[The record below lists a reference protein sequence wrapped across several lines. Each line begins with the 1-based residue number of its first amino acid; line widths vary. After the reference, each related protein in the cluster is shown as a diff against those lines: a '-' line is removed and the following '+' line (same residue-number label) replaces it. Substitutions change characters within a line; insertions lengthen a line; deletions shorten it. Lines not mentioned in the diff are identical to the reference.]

1 MAKQD
6 LCVGKQFNFLKS
18 VTSKESEALT
28 KSGNTFNVSK
38 GDIIFYE
45 SEKLYKLFCICKGA
59 CKFSLIDDNG
69 REHITKLLGE
79 GDIMGRHAIIS
90 NNGALVTAT
99 AITDVVLCSIDKTAI
114 LHTMDNNNKFS
125 KDVVNGFVEEMA
137 DDIEK
142 IQYFQN
148 YKSVKIRLAGLLLYL
163 TKKYGVDNEGWI
175 KVSLRRQDF
184 ANILGTTSEY
194 IIALLSKF
202 KHKKYLKV
210 EREKIKILT
219 PKHLIVITKSV

>member
-79 GDIMGRHAIIS
+79 GDLMGRHAIIS

-99 AITDVVLCSIDKTAI
+99 AITDAVLCSIDKTII
-114 LHTMDNNNKFS
+114 LHTMDSNNKFS
-125 KDVVNGFVEEMA
+125 KDVVNGFVKEMA

-175 KVSLRRQDF
+175 KVSLKRQDF

-210 EREKIKILT
+210 EREKIKILS
-219 PKHLIVITKSV
+219 PKHMTVITKGI

>member
-1 MAKQD
+1 
-6 LCVGKQFNFLKS
+6 
-18 VTSKESEALT
+18 
-28 KSGNTFNVSK
+28 
-38 GDIIFYE
+38 
-45 SEKLYKLFCICKGA
+45 
-59 CKFSLIDDNG
+59 
-69 REHITKLLGE
+69 
-79 GDIMGRHAIIS
+79 
-90 NNGALVTAT
+90 
-99 AITDVVLCSIDKTAI
+99 
-114 LHTMDNNNKFS
+114 MDSNNKFS
-125 KDVVNGFVEEMA
+125 KDVVNGFVKEMA

-175 KVSLRRQDF
+175 KVSLKRQDF

-210 EREKIKILT
+210 EREKIKILS
-219 PKHLIVITKSV
+219 PKHMTVITKGI